1 MKDAQENMN
10 RTGDSIHPE
19 SAAELAEVTST
30 TPPSSPGD
38 GRLIAKVR
46 NEYSAEG
53 ELVGHVPP
61 ARDKKEKAGKK
72 AGRRA
77 LLMDKMGERLAFERS
92 GTRLYEALLAK
103 YDAPAPIGAGKNAPS
118 RGDIEEICKEEY
130 EHFELM
136 REAITELG
144 GDPTSMTPAA
154 DVAGTI
160 SCGLPKVL
168 LDPRT
173 TFGQCLDA
181 VLVAELTDNDGW
193 QLLVELARAEGLD
206 DLGDRFAEAR
216 ESEADHLAM
225 VREWIAT
232 AALAG
237 GSPKVHG

>member
-1 MKDAQENMN
+1 MKGTQENMN
-10 RTGDSIHPE
+10 RTGESIHPE

-46 NEYSAEG
+46 NEYSADG

-61 ARDKKEKAGKK
+61 GREKEKTGKK

-103 YDAPAPIGAGKNAPS
+103 FDAPAPIGANKNAPS
-118 RGDIEEICKEEY
+118 RADIEHICQEEY

-136 REAITELG
+136 REAIAELG

-154 DVAGTI
+154 NVSATI

-193 QLLVELARAEGLD
+193 QLLVELARAEGLE
-206 DLGDRFAEAR
+206 DLADRFNEAL
-216 ESEADHLAM
+216 ESEEEHLQM
-225 VREWIAT
+225 VRGWIAT

-237 GSPKVHG
+237 GSPKVHA